1 MINMEKYGSKWTR
14 DESVL
19 ALGLYFQMP
28 FIKIRSSAPEIVAL
42 AKLMGRSSASLSM
55 KMDNFGRF
63 DPSLS
68 IKGITGLK
76 NGSKLDKQIWDEFAN
91 KKEELASLYHEL
103 VAKLKG
109 GDELA
114 DDEAIKTPPG
124 MEGIRLAQYR
134 INQSFFR
141 KSVLSAYG
149 SSCCIT
155 SLTDTR
161 LLIAS
166 HIKPWSKCES
176 GNERTDAT
184 NGLCLNALH
193 DKAFDKGL
201 ISIDGDYRVVISS
214 MLKEAVPHDVFV
226 NYFVR
231 YEGKRIN
238 LPSRG
243 KPSETY
249 LSYHRERIFLP

>member
-1 MINMEKYGSKWTR
+1 MKRYGSKWTH

-28 FIKIRSSAPEIVAL
+28 FVKIRSSAPEIVAL

-76 NGSKLDKQIWDEFAN
+76 NGSKLDRQVWDEFAN
-91 KKEELASLYHEL
+91 RREDLALLYHEL
-103 VAKLKG
+103 VQKLKG
-109 GDELA
+109 GDTLA

-124 MEGIRLAQYR
+124 MDGIRLAQYR

-141 KSVLSAYG
+141 KSVLSAYEY
-149 SSCCIT
+149 SCCIT
-155 SLTDTR
+155 GLTDTR

-166 HIKPWSKCES
+166 HIKPWAKCNS

-201 ISIDGDYRVVISS
+201 ITIDNDFKVVISRV
-214 MLKEAVPHDVFV
+214 LKDAIPHDTFV
-226 NYFVR
+226 DYFVR

-243 KPSETY
+243 KPSESY
-249 LSYHRERIFLP
+249 LSYHREHIFLS